1 MLIVRDDSRGPFRL
15 ISFPRGRN
23 KVMLYHAYE
32 LTHAAIAPWR
42 AAAGAV
48 KATFANPLNPWAYTG
63 LGKTVVAAADVFES
77 TTRRYGKPDFGIKET
92 LVDGEPVP
100 VAERRVWDDT
110 FCSLLH
116 FEKQWPE
123 EKVDQPRVLVVAP
136 LSGHYATLLRG
147 TVEGMLES
155 HDVYITDWEDAREV
169 PIVEGRFDL
178 DDYIDYVMAMI
189 RHLGPNTHVMAVCQP
204 GPAVLAATALMAAA
218 GDEAT
223 PASMII
229 MGSPIDARQSP
240 TVPNLLAEEKTLAW
254 FNANMISTVPLPHS
268 GAFRRVYPGFV
279 QLSSFISMNRDKHVE
294 AHWNFFN
301 HLVEGDGDSA
311 DKHRTFYDEYLSVM
325 DLTEEFYLQTVDRVF
340 QRHLLAKGE
349 FDHRGTRV
357 DPGAITGTG
366 LLTIEGEL
374 DDISGIGQTQ
384 AAHELCTGIPADMQ
398 EDYVQAGVGHYGV
411 FNGTRWRTEI
421 CPRVT
426 RFIKDID
433 ARRGA

>member
-1 MLIVRDDSRGPFRL
+1 
-15 ISFPRGRN
+15 
-23 KVMLYHAYE
+23 MLYHAYE

-48 KATFANPLNPWAYTG
+48 KATLSSPLNPWAYTSF
-63 LGKTVVAAADVFES
+63 GKSMVAAADVFET
-77 TTRRYGKPDFGIKET
+77 TTRRYGKPEFGLHEA

-100 VAERRVWDDT
+100 IAERRVWRDT

-123 EKVDQPRVLVVAP
+123 EAVDQTKVLIVAP

-147 TVEGMLES
+147 TAEAMLEG

-169 PIVEGRFDL
+169 PMFEGRFDL
-178 DDYIDYVMAMI
+178 DDYIDYVIAMI
-189 RHLGPNTHVMAVCQP
+189 KHLGPNTHVMAVCQP

-218 GDEAT
+218 KDEAT

-240 TVPNLLAEEKTLAW
+240 TVPNKLAEERGLAW
-254 FNANMISTVPLPHS
+254 FNANMVSTVPLPHP
-268 GAFRRVYPGFV
+268 GACRRVYPGFV
-279 QLSSFISMNRDKHVE
+279 QLGSFISMNRDKHVE

-349 FDHRGTRV
+349 FDHRDTRV
-357 DPGAITGTG
+357 DPAAITATG
-366 LLTIEGEL
+366 LMTIEGEL

-384 AAHELCTGIPADMQ
+384 AAHELCPNIPADMQ
-398 EDYVQAGVGHYGV
+398 EDYVQPGVGHYGV
-411 FNGTRWRTEI
+411 FNGKRWKSEI

-426 RFIKDID
+426 RFIEGIEQ
-433 ARRGA
+433 RRNA